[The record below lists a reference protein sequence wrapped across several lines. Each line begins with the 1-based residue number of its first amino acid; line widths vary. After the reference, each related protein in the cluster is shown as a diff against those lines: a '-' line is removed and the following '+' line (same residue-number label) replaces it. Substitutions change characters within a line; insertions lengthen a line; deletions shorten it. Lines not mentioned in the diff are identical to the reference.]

1 MQLGRKT
8 ADRRVPVSG
17 RAAAGLQKCRRVF
30 VLFAFETQTLKNMS
44 EHQSFQFGKS
54 RFNQNTLFGRF
65 RHFLDVID
73 PSTLFVTE
81 RRLQEC
87 VALLDRFKQGTLP
100 PGVTDAQ
107 LWKAQKVKQAIIHP
121 DTGEKILMPFR
132 MSGYIPFGTPVV
144 VGLLLPNQTLASTIF
159 WQSLNQSHNA
169 CVNFCNRNASKP
181 APASRFVL
189 GFLGAVTSAVSIAV
203 GLNVLL
209 QKANGFSPTTRLL
222 VQRFIPFPAVASAN
236 ICNVLLMRHS
246 ELSEGI
252 SVLDDQGD
260 VVGTSRVAARH
271 ALLETALT
279 RVVLPMPILLLPP
292 LIMSMLEKLPLLQR
306 QRGLV
311 LPVHSLV
318 CLAAFGLALPL
329 AISLFP
335 QMSQVKTSVL
345 FGPTQRYLITTDCY
359 DSYSGD
365 KGHLELLQGQQS
377 NVWILFIVN
386 LFR

>member
-1 MQLGRKT
+1 
-8 ADRRVPVSG
+8 
-17 RAAAGLQKCRRVF
+17 
-30 VLFAFETQTLKNMS
+30 MS
-44 EHQSFQFGKS
+44 ELQSFQFGKS

-203 GLNVLL
+203 GLNLLL
-209 QKANGFSPTTRLL
+209 QKANGFSPTSRLL

-236 ICNVLLMRHS
+236 VCNVLLMRHS

-252 SVLDDQGD
+252 SVLDDHGNL
-260 VVGTSRVAARH
+260 VGTSRVAARH
-271 ALLETALT
+271 ALMETALT

-292 LIMSMLEKLPLLQR
+292 LIMSMLEKLPVLQR
-306 QRGLV
+306 QRRLV

-335 QMSQVKTSVL
+335 QMSQISVNRL
-345 FGPTQRYLITTDCY
+345 EPEIAMATDGLMVTY
-359 DSYSGD
+359 N
-365 KGHLELLQGQQS
+365 KGL
-377 NVWILFIVN
+377 
-386 LFR
+386 